1 MGIYDDPT
9 WYITDEAL
17 AQGQQLWDVAESL
30 AANEEELARIRK
42 SRLQLRYCQIQ
53 RMPLEDPARAGLI
66 DQLEKDVVAH
76 GLTYIRESRS
86 LEFSFEALRAGG
98 PYR

>member
-17 AQGQQLWDVAESL
+17 EQGQLLWDEAETL
-30 AANEEELARIRK
+30 AADEAELARIRK
-42 SRLQLRYCQIQ
+42 SRLQLRYCQLQ
-53 RMPLEDPARAGLI
+53 RMPLENPDRAGLI
-66 DQLEKDVVAH
+66 DQLEKDIIAN

-98 PYR
+98 PYH